1 MAPEEDSSTLGRIWP
16 TSFTSPS
23 PLVMFSPSAS
33 GGKLEVPI
41 SSGHGVSA
49 MRNMSCNYAVSCARV
64 AHALL
69 PRHHR
74 RRETT
79 KRILET
85 EAEAVA
91 CVVCE
96 AVGLKAWLTFR
107 VVA

>member
-1 MAPEEDSSTLGRIWP
+1 
-16 TSFTSPS
+16 
-23 PLVMFSPSAS
+23 
-33 GGKLEVPI
+33 
-41 SSGHGVSA
+41 
-49 MRNMSCNYAVSCARV
+49 MRNMSRHYAVSCARV

-69 PRHHR
+69 RRHYR

-79 KRILET
+79 KRIRET

-91 CVVCE
+91 SVVCE